1 MEQYYSYYILR
12 FISRLSNFNSPSS
25 CIRLG
30 WHYVVINSSSQMWP
44 FMFKKL
50 ESSFMD
56 PCHKASL
63 LNTNFRS
70 FRACLSNSA
79 AFMSSQLA
87 TSVRNSRPLINR
99 NVISGEKLL
108 AKILCVLVSDKISY
122 FLRLNNSED

>member
-87 TSVRNSRPLINR
+87 TSVRNSRPLINLWLT
-99 NVISGEKLL
+99 SF
-108 AKILCVLVSDKISY
+108 LVKNFWPRFSVFS
-122 FLRLNNSED
+122 FLIKFLTFYV